1 MRYQD
6 VIKDQIYKEEVV
18 LALWIQGG
26 GATSVFLSTDG
37 VTGPRGLVTEAAMIR
52 S

>member
-1 MRYQD
+1 MTGYWRQSCYFPISF
-6 VIKDQIYKEEVV
+6 VNPR
-18 LALWIQGG
+18 

-37 VTGPRGLVTEAAMIR
+37 VTGPRGQVTEAAMIC